1 MMLSIGELSKK
12 MGISTQTIRYYERI
26 GLLPKPQR
34 SSNGYRVYGDT
45 DIERLEF
52 IKRSRTLDF
61 SLDDI
66 QEILAFRERGEPPCL
81 HVMQIMQAQINDIE
95 KRIADLQRLRDEL
108 RSIYEAGKQLPQ
120 DVQMKACVCHLIKI
134 GITD

>member
-1 MMLSIGELSKK
+1 MLSIGELSKK
-12 MGISTQTIRYYERI
+12 IGISTQTIRYYERI

-34 SSNGYRVYGDT
+34 SSNGYRAYDDT

-52 IKRSRTLDF
+52 IKRSRSLDF

-81 HVMQIMQAQINDIE
+81 YVLQIMQEQINNIE
-95 KRIADLQRLRDEL
+95 KRIADLQRLQDEL
-108 RSIYEAGKQLPQ
+108 HLIHETGKHLPP
-120 DVQMKACVCHLIKI
+120 DVQMKACICHLIKI
-134 GITD
+134 GIAD